1 MKFRIKKNENKK
13 IYYPPKSQQKLL
25 FETYRLIDDGVLK
38 RPYRFHSH
46 EFTNIDILEEYQVL
60 GIPVRIAKKGGE
72 GLYLIHEPMISPQK
86 EAVVSYAY
94 NSLIHSLSYEDFENI
109 KLDRLN
115 AEDIIKSALKKSGE
129 MLGIELNYDDLRNLT
144 YYIVRDLLKYGIITI
159 LMEDKNI
166 EDISCLGANYPL
178 MVMHRKYGNLGWL
191 LANIKFWDEEHLA
204 DFIRRMAHLGG
215 KGISTAVPFADF
227 ILPDGSR
234 MVATLGSE
242 ISRVGSS
249 FTIRKF
255 PREPLSLPQL
265 VKDGMLSSLMAS
277 YLWEVIEKKRIIFV
291 AGPTASGKT
300 TLSNALLGM
309 LDPKLKFVTIEDT
322 PEIRIPTWRW
332 LPHITRRSY
341 SIALGEKFDV
351 NLEDLM
357 MIAMR
362 ERPDYLIVGEVRSPE
377 QLITF
382 IETATTGHGGCTT
395 IHANDPQTLLIRL
408 KGMKIESSALDLLWG
423 AVITQYWGKGL
434 RKVRRVTHIAEI
446 VPPSK
451 IGEETTYKNVFVWNE
466 AEDKFYPDNIDELFA
481 ISPKIN
487 SIYNAKEEISR
498 KQRIIENC
506 IRLGFLKFSTVS
518 KIVKMYYTQKIETE
532 ELLEKG
538 EVEEIEKISEEKI
551 EKPSYIR

>member
-1 MKFRIKKNENKK
+1 MKFRIKKNVNKK
-13 IYYPPKSQQKLL
+13 IVYSPKSQQKLL
-25 FETYRLIDDGVLK
+25 WETYRKIDNGELK
-38 RPYRFHSH
+38 RPYRFHIVNYPK
-46 EFTNIDILEEYQVL
+46 FDVLEEYKVS
-60 GIPVRIAKKGGE
+60 IVPVIIGKRGGE
-72 GLYLIHEPMISPQK
+72 GLYLMHEPMISPQK

-94 NSLIHSLSYEDFENI
+94 NSLINSLSYEDIQDI
-109 KLDRLN
+109 KNERKEAREIITEHIMN
-115 AEDIIKSALKKSGE
+115 AGN
-129 MLGIELNYDDLRNLT
+129 MLGISVNEEELNNLI
-144 YYIVRDLLKYGIITI
+144 YYVIRDLFNYSIITI
-159 LMEDKNI
+159 PMWDPNI
-166 EDISCLGANYPL
+166 EDISCLGSNYPI

-191 LANIKFWDEEHLA
+191 LVNVKFWDEEHLS

-234 MVATLGSE
+234 MIATLGSE
-242 ISRVGSS
+242 ISRVGST

-255 PREPLSLPQL
+255 PKEPLSLPQL
-265 VKDGMLSSLMAS
+265 VKDGMLSSLMGA

-351 NLEDLM
+351 DLEDLM

-382 IETATTGHGGCTT
+382 VETATTGHGGCTT

-408 KGMKIESSALDLLWG
+408 KGMKLESSALDLLWG
-423 AVITQYWGKGL
+423 AVITQYWG
-434 RKVRRVTHIAEI
+434 
-446 VPPSK
+446 
-451 IGEETTYKNVFVWNE
+451 
-466 AEDKFYPDNIDELFA
+466 
-481 ISPKIN
+481 
-487 SIYNAKEEISR
+487 
-498 KQRIIENC
+498 
-506 IRLGFLKFSTVS
+506 
-518 KIVKMYYTQKIETE
+518 
-532 ELLEKG
+532 
-538 EVEEIEKISEEKI
+538 
-551 EKPSYIR
+551 

>member
-1 MKFRIKKNENKK
+1 MKFRIKKNVNKK
-13 IYYPPKSQQKLL
+13 IVYSPKSQQKLL
-25 FETYRLIDDGVLK
+25 WETYRKIDSGELK
-38 RPYRFHSH
+38 RPYRFHIVNYPK
-46 EFTNIDILEEYQVL
+46 FDVLEEYKVS
-60 GIPVRIAKKGGE
+60 IVPVIIGKRGGE

-94 NSLIHSLSYEDFENI
+94 NSLINSLSYEDI
-109 KLDRLN
+109 
-115 AEDIIKSALKKSGE
+115 EDIKNERKEAREIITEHIMNAGN
-129 MLGIELNYDDLRNLT
+129 MLGISINEEELNALV
-144 YYIVRDLLKYGIITI
+144 YYIIRDLFYYGIITI
-159 LMEDKNI
+159 PMWDPNI
-166 EDISCLGANYPL
+166 EDISCLGSNYPI

-191 LANIKFWDEEHLA
+191 LVNVKFWDEEHLA

-215 KGISTAVPFADF
+215 KGISTAVPYADF

-234 MVATLGSE
+234 MIATLGSE
-242 ISRVGSS
+242 ISRVGST

-255 PREPLSLPQL
+255 PKEPLSLPQL
-265 VKDGMLSSLMAS
+265 VKDGMLSSLMGA

-351 NLEDLM
+351 DLEDLM

-382 IETATTGHGGCTT
+382 VETATTGHGGCTT

-408 KGMKIESSALDLLWG
+408 KGMKLESSALDLLWG

-434 RKVRRVTHIAEI
+434 RKVRRVTHVAEI
-446 VPPSK
+446 VPPEE
-451 IGEETTYKNVFVWNE
+451 IGREAGYVNVFEWKE
-466 AEDKFYPDNIDELFA
+466 AEDKFYPDNIDELFN
-481 ISPKIN
+481 ISKKLN
-487 SIYNAKEEISR
+487 SIYNAKEEIEE
-498 KQRIIENC
+498 KKKVIENC
-506 IRLGFLKFSTVS
+506 IRLGFLKFRTVS
-518 KIVKMYYTQKIETE
+518 IIAKLFYTKRIETQE
-532 ELLEKG
+532 ALEKG
-538 EVEEIEKISEEKI
+538 KIEELIKEEEKK
-551 EKPSYIR
+551 EASYIG

>member
-1 MKFRIKKNENKK
+1 MKFKIKKNENK

-25 FETYRLIDDGVLK
+25 FETYRLIDSGVLK

-109 KLDRLN
+109 RNDRLN
-115 AEDIIKSALKKSGE
+115 AEDIIKSALKNAGE

-191 LANIKFWDEEHLA
+191 LANIKFWDEEHLS

-234 MVATLGSE
+234 MIATLGSE

-341 SIALGEKFDV
+341 SIALGEKFDIG
-351 NLEDLM
+351 LEDLM

-395 IHANDPQTLLIRL
+395 IHANDPQTLLVRL
-408 KGMKIESSALDLLWG
+408 KSMKIESSALDLLWG

-434 RKVRRVTHIAEI
+434 KKVRRVTHIAEI
-446 VPPSK
+446 VPPEK
-451 IGEETTYKNVFVWNE
+451 IGEETTYKNVFIWNE

-506 IRLGFLKFSTVS
+506 IRLGFLRFSTVS

-532 ELLEKG
+532 EMLEKG
-538 EVEEIEKISEEKI
+538 EVEKIEKISEEKI
-551 EKPSYIR
+551 EKPSYIG